1 MAPRGALGRRLVHRH
16 WGRWTGSCPAQVGLS
31 DGGESLVK
39 ESGHPPTAEVR
50 EHGPEKE
57 PEAVAQKQDQGA
69 LKEAQKRSATS
80 ELNKKRKLRKSKSQ
94 DVPSKLVKL
103 EELVS
108 QLSPEQELD
117 ALRVLRDAFSSNL
130 KELKRHDFNKA
141 ITACAKTARW
151 AEALQLLWDREDVDV
166 ISFNATLSACERASQ
181 WHFALHLLTLFD
193 AKNDELEAIAE
204 QADIISYN
212 TSMSACEKGH
222 QWSLALRLYEELQE
236 KALRPDHI
244 TYSVALNA
252 CQQWTEALELLKRLE
267 EVATST
273 TDGQTKRSFG
283 AALGVM
289 EKAAQWRSAVALL
302 QRMSELT
309 IGATSQSVALTV
321 SAAERADSWWEAL
334 QLFEHFD
341 PNLRLNGHSF
351 TVALRAAEKGRQWS
365 KAVWLLQRMQVAR
378 VEPSQHSLSTVLQI
392 CWKAKRWREV
402 LKICE
407 DTNYLPTQ
415 ISDIQALLS
424 SCEQSGRWEF
434 ALGLLSIPQLRSIM
448 TQHQMLHLAVS
459 ALAGHWEMALSLL
472 NEAAEPDVHAY
483 NALLEAV
490 PHPLK
495 LWILESQLLPS
506 LSPSSSQLHFRRLP
520 VRLGPAGT
528 RRAVRWWLHR
538 WVEPVLRERRKSYK
552 CSISWERRSSGVESQ
567 LGALQSGVMQML
579 KHERL
584 WASEEKGQIELDL
597 TRRDLKTL
605 RCLERAARKSH
616 GPNPGERSEASLG
629 APDVELDILL
639 GGGLGRLSHRT
650 IVIPW
655 ELETLEAKRQELSKG
670 LQVNPALRESCKEIA
685 WASLNKQQARRGFQ
699 WMLECLGGHQFRH
712 FSLSAE
718 KVRSNK
724 ARAPQGEDEQDAGW
738 DFIISNGERD
748 KENLKQMRWI
758 HRHIQKEGSP
768 IHGWNEKL
776 VQRALDCLAND
787 GCLAKLSDR
796 YDLTIQA
803 IQPEIL
809 TILEDLL
816 PHLRGHSLS
825 APEFDFFRGIFFD
838 KATPAIFDDGEI
850 GNETIKKKKAFS
862 DVGDSETILKERWT
876 AAKFVMHQLRIFVDN
891 QYNPEGQEGDV
902 DGVFSAEVSHESFMK
917 LVRPAV
923 GYIANADAMAILKRA
938 AFIVFA
944 EKYIYFRPPTE
955 KHVKVQRVFWT
966 NSDSKDILLPVCK
979 PTLKNWKNGGPQP
992 DTYSGRLNG

>member
-1 MAPRGALGRRLVHRH
+1 MTDTDP
-16 WGRWTGSCPAQVGLS
+16 
-31 DGGESLVK
+31 
-39 ESGHPPTAEVR
+39 SG
-50 EHGPEKE
+50 
-57 PEAVAQKQDQGA
+57 
-69 LKEAQKRSATS
+69 
-80 ELNKKRKLRKSKSQ
+80 
-94 DVPSKLVKL
+94 
-103 EELVS
+103 
-108 QLSPEQELD
+108 
-117 ALRVLRDAFSSNL
+117 VLRDAFSSNL

-204 QADIISYN
+204 QAAKERAFPKADIISYN

-616 GPNPGERSEASLG
+616 GPNPGERSEAS
-629 APDVELDILL
+629 
-639 GGGLGRLSHRT
+639 
-650 IVIPW
+650 W

-670 LQVNPALRESCKEIA
+670 LQELTAAVRQESQLISQLTSKGEALRRET
-685 WASLNKQQARRGFQ
+685 
-699 WMLECLGGHQFRH
+699 
-712 FSLSAE
+712 
-718 KVRSNK
+718 
-724 ARAPQGEDEQDAGW
+724 
-738 DFIISNGERD
+738 
-748 KENLKQMRWI
+748 
-758 HRHIQKEGSP
+758 
-768 IHGWNEKL
+768 
-776 VQRALDCLAND
+776 RALRTGTEAAKESEARVWRNMEDLKAAEHAMFQREQLLQRQALD
-787 GCLAKLSDR
+787 LRELAKRLR
-796 YDLTIQA
+796 AQ
-803 IQPEIL
+803 
-809 TILEDLL
+809 LEVRPVNGMNEVADQLNRKL
-816 PHLRGHSLS
+816 EAKVEFLRKELEQEKAKHAAHAAEPFSRSPG
-825 APEFDFFRGIFFD
+825 G
-838 KATPAIFDDGEI
+838 ATPG
-850 GNETIKKKKAFS
+850 S
-862 DVGDSETILKERWT
+862 SHLVGS
-876 AAKFVMHQLRIFVDN
+876 A
-891 QYNPEGQEGDV
+891 
-902 DGVFSAEVSHESFMK
+902 GVA
-917 LVRPAV
+917 
-923 GYIANADAMAILKRA
+923 
-938 AFIVFA
+938 
-944 EKYIYFRPPTE
+944 
-955 KHVKVQRVFWT
+955 
-966 NSDSKDILLPVCK
+966 
-979 PTLKNWKNGGPQP
+979 
-992 DTYSGRLNG
+992 GRE

>member
-1 MAPRGALGRRLVHRH
+1 MSGLNADEEFIPYCYEAVPLRAPNMDGSSSAYAAALKERLGKVRAEVELQAQLAHRLKNDLNEVEDQAQRNQEELALRRQSWAKEQPSREALLHETGEAERSLAARERSCAQALARHVQAEVTRRVPDPVRIARTSFAAVPRGAMFQWRHAEPSGGAWCIGTGGDGR
-16 WGRWTGSCPAQVGLS
+16 A
-31 DGGESLVK
+31 
-39 ESGHPPTAEVR
+39 
-50 EHGPEKE
+50 
-57 PEAVAQKQDQGA
+57 AVQ
-69 LKEAQKRSATS
+69 
-80 ELNKKRKLRKSKSQ
+80 RKW
-94 DVPSKLVKL
+94 
-103 EELVS
+103 VS
-108 QLSPEQELD
+108 
-117 ALRVLRDAFSSNL
+117 V
-130 KELKRHDFNKA
+130 
-141 ITACAKTARW
+141 T
-151 AEALQLLWDREDVDV
+151 ALQLLWDREDVDV

-204 QADIISYN
+204 QAAKERAFPKADIISYN

-605 RCLERAARKSH
+605 R
-616 GPNPGERSEASLG
+616 
-629 APDVELDILL
+629 
-639 GGGLGRLSHRT
+639 
-650 IVIPW
+650 W

-670 LQVNPALRESCKEIA
+670 LQELTAAVRQESQLISQLTSKGEALRRET
-685 WASLNKQQARRGFQ
+685 
-699 WMLECLGGHQFRH
+699 
-712 FSLSAE
+712 
-718 KVRSNK
+718 
-724 ARAPQGEDEQDAGW
+724 
-738 DFIISNGERD
+738 
-748 KENLKQMRWI
+748 
-758 HRHIQKEGSP
+758 
-768 IHGWNEKL
+768 
-776 VQRALDCLAND
+776 RALRTGTEAAKESEARVWRNMEDLKAAEHAMFQREQLLQRQALD
-787 GCLAKLSDR
+787 LRELAKRLR
-796 YDLTIQA
+796 AQ
-803 IQPEIL
+803 
-809 TILEDLL
+809 LEVRPVNGMNEVADQLNRKL
-816 PHLRGHSLS
+816 EAKVEFLRKELEQEKAKHAAHAAEPFSRSPG
-825 APEFDFFRGIFFD
+825 G
-838 KATPAIFDDGEI
+838 ATPG
-850 GNETIKKKKAFS
+850 S
-862 DVGDSETILKERWT
+862 SHLVGS
-876 AAKFVMHQLRIFVDN
+876 A
-891 QYNPEGQEGDV
+891 
-902 DGVFSAEVSHESFMK
+902 GVA
-917 LVRPAV
+917 
-923 GYIANADAMAILKRA
+923 
-938 AFIVFA
+938 
-944 EKYIYFRPPTE
+944 
-955 KHVKVQRVFWT
+955 
-966 NSDSKDILLPVCK
+966 
-979 PTLKNWKNGGPQP
+979 
-992 DTYSGRLNG
+992 GRE